1 MSQTPRQSHPH
12 LTGGH
17 YLSHRPG
24 TAIPLGQANGGVSQ
38 PSFLQHLTGGD
49 GGARS
54 FQRRK
59 SAEGYS
65 GPLSPRVSWMS
76 GRALS

>member
-1 MSQTPRQSHPH
+1 MPHTPRQSHPH

-24 TAIPLGQANGGVSQ
+24 TAIPLGQANGGASQ

-49 GGARS
+49 SGARS
-54 FQRRK
+54 FQRRG
-59 SAEGYS
+59 SAELYLT
-65 GPLSPRVSWMS
+65 PLSAGDMS
-76 GRALS
+76 ERQALS